1 MDTDPVVLIDTD
13 NPRTICFL
21 FVMICLE
28 NVVSDVG
35 AGETWKR
42 LGFINSGNFTVGCF
56 LRWSASSALES
67 GNILDFKA
75 TLDFVP
81 TDKRLLLNW
90 WSSMALKRLTC
101 CQTTRCPDFVE
112 RRKVRA
118 VYSTAKSFSSPFP
131 RKERAGGIAAV
142 WRNNALWYFNSHA
155 KKPPLCSNEAGQ
167 SGRLPTPGW
176 ENCHNMAFKML
187 PVVMMGKKGRCS
199 IKPRRNPPWSVRDD
213 HAFFFAMK
221 IIYFSCPKHYNV
233 DTIYI

>member
-1 MDTDPVVLIDTD
+1 MDTDPVVLIDSD
-13 NPRTICFL
+13 NRRTICFL

-35 AGETWKR
+35 AGETWKH

-112 RRKVRA
+112 KRKVRA

-142 WRNNALWYFNSHA
+142 WRNHQPVRRTCSVSHMQKNHHFA
-155 KKPPLCSNEAGQ
+155 NEAGQ
-167 SGRLPTPGW
+167 SIRSPVPRGERIVTT
-176 ENCHNMAFKML
+176 MAFK
-187 PVVMMGKKGRCS
+187 
-199 IKPRRNPPWSVRDD
+199 N
-213 HAFFFAMK
+213 A
-221 IIYFSCPKHYNV
+221 Y
-233 DTIYI
+233 

>member
-1 MDTDPVVLIDTD
+1 MGTDPVVLIDSD
-13 NPRTICFL
+13 NRRAISFL
-21 FVMICLE
+21 FILE

-81 TDKRLLLNW
+81 TDKRLVMSNW

-131 RKERAGGIAAV
+131 RKERAGGIAAI
-142 WRNNALWYFNSHA
+142 WRNHQPVRRTVTC
-155 KKPPLCSNEAGQ
+155 KKTNHFANEAGQ
-167 SGRLPTPGW
+167 SIRSPVPRGERIVTT
-176 ENCHNMAFKML
+176 MAFK
-187 PVVMMGKKGRCS
+187 
-199 IKPRRNPPWSVRDD
+199 N
-213 HAFFFAMK
+213 A
-221 IIYFSCPKHYNV
+221 Y
-233 DTIYI
+233 